1 MTSRAG
7 PEINLAFKEMITNLV
22 LASRLN
28 CQGSSTKMG
37 PCSCQYCAVQLW
49 CFHLADLWYKY
60 QNNMINIPFK
70 DNSIHINN
78 SCCSLSFL
86 FLNKMINCK
95 QAKSPTLLVP
105 ILLSLTWSN
114 WDYCNL
120 DGTLIHHNFSLLWG
134 SRIINILNPASTE
147 NQTFCSRNQQIN
159 STQQKQRLKHD
170 FQKVFNR
177 DLKQMKPIDHK
188 NSLDTKQPI
197 VMEAQ

>member
-22 LASRLN
+22 LASRVN

-114 WDYCNL
+114 WDYCNSSWMGHL
-120 DGTLIHHNFSLLWG
+120 FTTISHYFEGQESLTYWFLPALKTRHFVPEISRLTPHNKNKG
-134 SRIINILNPASTE
+134 LNM
-147 NQTFCSRNQQIN
+147 TFRRFQQR
-159 STQQKQRLKHD
+159 S
-170 FQKVFNR
+170 
-177 DLKQMKPIDHK
+177 KPD
-188 NSLDTKQPI
+188 
-197 VMEAQ
+197 EANWP

>member
-7 PEINLAFKEMITNLV
+7 PEINLAFREMITNLV
-22 LASRLN
+22 LASRVN

-95 QAKSPTLLVP
+95 QAKRNGAYSTFFNMKQLRLLQ
-105 ILLSLTWSN
+105 LF
-114 WDYCNL
+114 L

-134 SRIINILNPASTE
+134 SRIINILIPASTE
-147 NQTFCSRNQQIN
+147 NQTFYSRNQQIN

-170 FQKVFNR
+170 FQKVSTE
-177 DLKQMKPIDHK
+177 I
-188 NSLDTKQPI
+188 
-197 VMEAQ
+197 

>member
-7 PEINLAFKEMITNLV
+7 PEINLAFKEMVTNLV
-22 LASRLN
+22 LASRVN

-114 WDYCNL
+114 WDYCNSSWMGHL
-120 DGTLIHHNFSLLWG
+120 FTTIFSLLWG
-134 SRIINILNPASTE
+134 SRIINILIPASTE
-147 NQTFCSRNQQIN
+147 KQTFCSRNQQIN

-170 FQKVFNR
+170 FQKVSTE
-177 DLKQMKPIDHK
+177 I
-188 NSLDTKQPI
+188 
-197 VMEAQ
+197 